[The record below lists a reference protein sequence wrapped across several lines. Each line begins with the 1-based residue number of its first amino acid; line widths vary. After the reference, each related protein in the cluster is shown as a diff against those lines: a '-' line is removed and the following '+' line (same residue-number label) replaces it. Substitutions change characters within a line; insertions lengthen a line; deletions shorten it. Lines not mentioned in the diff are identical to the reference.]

1 MFKRKLALGMAVA
14 MAVSALAAC
23 GNETQKE
30 SVSSGNKETISSD
43 TVASEETP
51 VVEEI
56 TYPEEISIFA
66 GMGASAIAKGFTSY
80 NDAYWAQALEEITG
94 THVEWQH
101 FSSDVSAEKFNLMIA
116 SQEYTDA
123 IINQWIKVEGGP
135 ERFVEDGVLIELTD
149 LIPECMPNFNAYLE
163 EHPEVKRQIQ
173 NVDGQ
178 IIYIPIIRD
187 DVAQCIFTGPLVRTD
202 WLEKLGLEVP
212 QNTDDLYKV
221 LKAFKEQDPNGN
233 GEADEIPMSGVS
245 FRNNNYGIGNL
256 LWGFDTHYSFYVD
269 NGEVVWGPAE
279 DKFAEGLAYI
289 AKLFDEDLI
298 DVDYLLND
306 RTAMDSK
313 ALADRVGFL
322 YTYQP
327 TKYFNNADFNDGT
340 KKMTGI
346 PHLTTADSASRM
358 SFNSDYINQ
367 IVATSIAVTTDCE
380 DPKGLLRWLDT
391 IFSEEGIILMNYGKE
406 GTHFEY
412 VDGKPFIDFANMSAE
427 EQLQLKADTML
438 MDSAFPTLQQK
449 EAVNSYSAWGKEAIE
464 IWAADVDT
472 SGVLPTLSFTAEESD
487 QITDAL
493 TELETYAD
501 TQINKVVIGEISMDE
516 WSGIVEK
523 FHKMGLDK
531 ILEVYNAAYQRYLSK

>member
-1 MFKRKLALGMAVA
+1 MIKKKIALGLAA
-14 MAVSALAAC
+14 ALTISALSAC
-23 GNETQKE
+23 GNEQQESASASTATQE
-30 SVSSGNKETISSD
+30 SVAT
-43 TVASEETP
+43 TTTEETNV
-51 VVEEI
+51 VVEP

-66 GMGASAIAKGFTSY
+66 TMGASSTAIGYTSY
-80 NDAYWAQALEEITG
+80 NDTYWAQALEEITG
-94 THVEWQH
+94 THVDWQH
-101 FSSDVSAEKFNLMIA
+101 FSGDVSTEKFHLMIA
-116 SQEYTDA
+116 SGEYPDG
-123 IINQWIKVEGGP
+123 IIAQWGRIEGGA
-135 ERFVEDGVLIELTD
+135 EKYVDDGVILDLTD

-163 EHPEVKRQIQ
+163 ENPEIKRQIQ

-178 IIYIPIIRD
+178 ILYIPAIRD
-187 DVAQCIFTGPLVRTD
+187 SVVQCIFTGPLVRED
-202 WLEKLGLEVP
+202 WLEKLNLEVP

-233 GEADEIPMSGVS
+233 GIADEIPMSGVS
-245 FRNNNYGIGNL
+245 FNTNNYGIGNL
-256 LWGFDTHYSFYVD
+256 LWAFDTHYNFYVD

-298 DVDYLLND
+298 DIDYLLND

-322 YTYQP
+322 YTFQP
-327 TKYFNNADFNDGT
+327 TKYFNDATFNDGT
-340 KKMTGI
+340 KKMVGI
-346 PHLTTADSASRM
+346 PHLTTPDSDSRM
-358 SFNSDYINQ
+358 TFNSDYINR
-367 IVATSIAVTTDCE
+367 VLVTSLAVSTDCE
-380 DPKGLLRWLDT
+380 DPEGFLRWLDT

-412 VDGKPFIDFANMSAE
+412 VDGKPVIDFANMTAE

-449 EAVNSYSAWGKEAIE
+449 EAVNSYSAWGKESIE
-464 IWAADVDT
+464 IWGAEVDT
-472 SGVLPTLSFTAEESD
+472 SGILPTLTFTAEESE

-493 TELETYAD
+493 TELQTYAD
-501 TQINKVVIGEISMDE
+501 TQINKVVIGEVSMDK
-516 WSGIVEK
+516 WSEIVEK